1 MISLSP
7 FWYFFFGKCYPI
19 AGSEDFTMSCLGD
32 HRTCQVNI
40 SDIETGN
47 AIDSKSEEAREIV
60 AEGPASAGTPILAGI
75 FLTSMIPAE
84 TSGVNTANPRLKY
97 RISRL
102 INQKDRLPLRIGK
115 RS

>member
-1 MISLSP
+1 MQSTPKAKSL
-7 FWYFFFGKCYPI
+7 G
-19 AGSEDFTMSCLGD
+19 
-32 HRTCQVNI
+32 
-40 SDIETGN
+40 
-47 AIDSKSEEAREIV
+47 EIV

-102 INQKDRLPLRIGK
+102 IKKDHLPLRIGK
-115 RS
+115 QS

>member
-32 HRTCQVNI
+32 HRTAMQ
-40 SDIETGN
+40 STPKMKRLG
-47 AIDSKSEEAREIV
+47 EIV

-102 INQKDRLPLRIGK
+102 INKKTICHSELANGHK
-115 RS
+115 R

>member
-1 MISLSP
+1 MQSTPKAKSL
-7 FWYFFFGKCYPI
+7 G
-19 AGSEDFTMSCLGD
+19 
-32 HRTCQVNI
+32 
-40 SDIETGN
+40 
-47 AIDSKSEEAREIV
+47 EIV

-102 INQKDRLPLRIGK
+102 INKKTICHSELANGHK
-115 RS
+115 R

>member
-1 MISLSP
+1 MQSTP
-7 FWYFFFGKCYPI
+7 K
-19 AGSEDFTMSCLGD
+19 AKRLG
-32 HRTCQVNI
+32 
-40 SDIETGN
+40 
-47 AIDSKSEEAREIV
+47 EIV

-102 INQKDRLPLRIGK
+102 INQKDRLPFRIGK